1 MSVAVWRERREGD
14 GKGGTWE
21 EEGGVGGG
29 TEECERRRW
38 GGASINQCPPPKTK
52 FWGDYGKFF
61 CLLSIFCYTKHQK
74 MWKTFS
80 MNDFMTKPMQP

>member
-1 MSVAVWRERREGD
+1 MAVWRERREGD

-38 GGASINQCPPPKTK
+38 GGASINQCPPPHKNK
-52 FWGDYGKFF
+52 ILG
-61 CLLSIFCYTKHQK
+61 
-74 MWKTFS
+74 
-80 MNDFMTKPMQP
+80 

>member
-1 MSVAVWRERREGD
+1 MSVAVWRKRREGD

-38 GGASINQCPPPKTK
+38 GGASINQCPPPQKQNFGVIMENFSVCYQFSVIPNTK
-52 FWGDYGKFF
+52 KCGKRF
-61 CLLSIFCYTKHQK
+61 
-74 MWKTFS
+74 
-80 MNDFMTKPMQP
+80 P